1 MTHYG
6 VSQWVD
12 FARGLIRE
20 SDGSAMRNH
29 VAAGCSACR
38 DLAEFTMSLNGVCS
52 QMEATPVPD
61 WVVRN
66 AKAIFPVHAVTVP
79 KRSVR
84 IPAKLIYDSLL
95 AAEPVGLRATWQVG
109 WQALYRAGDCSLDL
123 RVEPE
128 LSSTRAAVIG
138 QISNHTIPGYQME
151 NIPIFLKSGK
161 AVVAETRSNRFGEF
175 QMEYEQQ
182 GRLQLCVC
190 LEDGEKCFQVP
201 LKKFASDKSLGAE
214 WLNSGSAKSK
224 NADQQ

>member
-6 VSQWVD
+6 VSEWVD
-12 FARGLIRE
+12 FARGLMTE
-20 SDGSAMRNH
+20 SDRSAMRNH
-29 VAAGCSACR
+29 VAEGCSDCR
-38 DLAEFTMSLNGVCS
+38 DLADFTASLNGVCR

-66 AKAIFPVHAVTVP
+66 AKAIFPVHAVTAP
-79 KRSVR
+79 KRAER

-138 QISNHTIPGYQME
+138 QISNHIVPSNPME

-161 AVVAETRSNRFGEF
+161 SVVAETRSNRFGEF

-182 GRLQLCVC
+182 GRLQLCVY

-201 LKKFASDKSLGAE
+201 LKKFASDKSLGTE
-214 WLNSGSAKSK
+214 RLNFGSAM
-224 NADQQ
+224 ATPGDPQ